1 MRQNDGNNSIDIRKG
16 SRCSRN
22 GPKSEI
28 KVRVAIL
35 KLDSCKLRVPLCLF
49 QVSFGNA
56 SNSEVHP
63 HNE

>member
-35 KLDSCKLRVPLCLF
+35 KLDSCTARQLF

-56 SNSEVHP
+56 SNSEGYP